1 MAFKKKEKESANKGT
16 NVLNNAEERK
26 KFKTMLAVLTAHMRD
41 IDVHRESI
49 KETVE
54 DMAADYGLEKKIINK
69 LAKTMYKHNYGSLQE
84 ENNHFAILYET
95 IVEGKLRDDS
105 TDASDP
111 LDQAMDEELGKIEP
125 AEEAA

>member
-1 MAFKKKEKESANKGT
+1 MAFKKKEKEQAKKGV
-16 NVLNNAEERK
+16 NILNNAEERK
-26 KFKTMLAVLTAHMRD
+26 KFKTMLAVLTTHMHD

-54 DMAADYGLEKKIINK
+54 CMAADYGLDKKVINK

-84 ENNHFAILYET
+84 ENNHFAMLYET

-111 LDQAMDEELGKIEP
+111 LDQAMDQELGNIEP
-125 AEEAA
+125 AEEVA

>member
-1 MAFKKKEKESANKGT
+1 MAFKKKEKQTATKGV
-16 NVLNNAEERK
+16 NILNNAEERK

-54 DMAADYGLEKKIINK
+54 GMAADYGLDKKVINK

-105 TDASDP
+105 TDSSDP
-111 LDQAMDEELGKIEP
+111 LDQVIDEEIGKIEP
-125 AEEAA
+125 A